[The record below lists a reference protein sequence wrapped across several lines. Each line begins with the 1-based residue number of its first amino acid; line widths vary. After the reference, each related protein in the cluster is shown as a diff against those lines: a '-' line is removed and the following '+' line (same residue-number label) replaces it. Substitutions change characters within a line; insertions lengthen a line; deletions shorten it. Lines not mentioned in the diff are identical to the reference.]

1 MLRHQEYNDYIKS
14 LIKKPNP
21 ERVLDESKV
30 MHIQRRYKG
39 FSKRQVDQILNR
51 KKVNLCITELFCL
64 IFVDNK
70 RMKKGIHFYY

>member
-39 FSKRQVDQILNR
+39 FSKRQVDQILNK
-51 KKVNLCITELFCL
+51 KKVNLCIILLDFC
-64 IFVDNK
+64 
-70 RMKKGIHFYY
+70 